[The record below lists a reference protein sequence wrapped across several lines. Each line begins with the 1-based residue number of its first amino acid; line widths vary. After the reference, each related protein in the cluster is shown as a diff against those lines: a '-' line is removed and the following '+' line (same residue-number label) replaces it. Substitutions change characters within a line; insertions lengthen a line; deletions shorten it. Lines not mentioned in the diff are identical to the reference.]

1 MKLRIILNHNELSFE
16 EINIEQCKD
25 YNLKIEE
32 ETSKTLK
39 MKQLNK
45 RKEIEKYEEIEI
57 KQKNKS
63 NEIVEETMKGE
74 EIKLKK
80 ENFF

>member
-1 MKLRIILNHNELSFE
+1 
-16 EINIEQCKD
+16 
-25 YNLKIEE
+25 
-32 ETSKTLK
+32 

-63 NEIVEETMKGE
+63 NEIIVEERMKGE

-80 ENFF
+80 ENLFQKMKNFIQNENMIKFNF